1 MRRNIVIAAVT
12 AAALI
17 GGGTATAL
25 ATAEDDGRGTAP
37 RADVSVSD
45 DGGVRD
51 EADGRDGDGDRRNG
65 PGASYAKVT
74 AAEAIAAAL
83 RDTPGTAVSAELD
96 DADDGDDR
104 DGDDDDRDD
113 RRERAAWE
121 VDVLSGDGTWHSVRV
136 DPASGKV
143 LGSHADAAD
152 DADEEDDDA
161 AEARAALK
169 GASVT
174 AAEAAQAAA
183 GKGTVTS
190 VDLDDDGDD
199 DSGDGAD
206 RSKAA
211 WEVETRA
218 SGQGERDWRVDLKTG
233 EVTADRDDDGSH
245 VDDADDRDGS
255 GSDDADDSDDSD
267 DD

>member
-25 ATAEDDGRGTAP
+25 ATTGDDGRGTAP

-51 EADGRDGDGDRRNG
+51 EADGRDCNGDRRNG
-65 PGASYAKVT
+65 PGASSAKVT

-96 DADDGDDR
+96 DADDADDR

-143 LGSHADAAD
+143 LGSHADASD
-152 DADEEDDDA
+152 DADEEDDD

-190 VDLDDDGDD
+190 VDLDDDGD

-245 VDDADDRDGS
+245 ADDADDRDGS
-255 GSDDADDSDDSD
+255 GSDDADDSDDD
-267 DD
+267 

>member
-51 EADGRDGDGDRRNG
+51 EADGGDGDRRNG
-65 PGASYAKVT
+65 PGASAAKVT

-96 DADDGDDR
+96 DGD

-199 DSGDGAD
+199 DGAD

-245 VDDADDRDGS
+245 ADDADDRDGS
-255 GSDDADDSDDSD
+255 GSDDTDDTD